1 MTKQFFFKEVILSVV
16 RSGPIF
22 REALAPS
29 FKSSFLVM
37 KTGSL
42 SNYGKLTSFTVAQVP
57 FYGTW
62 RQKQQTSRQMRFKY
76 QVTKNLAAIQVPFQV
91 P

>member
-1 MTKQFFFKEVILSVV
+1 MLNPIVRLNARWVCSACFLAVV

-42 SNYGKLTSFTVAQVP
+42 SKYGKLTSFTVAQVP
-57 FYGTW
+57 FYGT
-62 RQKQQTSRQMRFKY
+62 
-76 QVTKNLAAIQVPFQV
+76 
-91 P
+91 